1 MSFFKRFSNTA
12 QKNSDIF
19 KNDLGVLSSCSQGE
33 VSNTLFEDELAINS
47 PVRFIARYINIAVIN
62 NALSKNPNIRYILE
76 TNGLSLEFNIQNA
89 MSLTM
94 SHLIPTAK
102 RAQKIYLKMGHSKN
116 EINYIRLTQAALLH
130 DIGKVFI
137 PSDILNKKG
146 KLSMK
151 ERYIVEL
158 HNKLSYEILK
168 TTNLHP
174 SVAQL
179 AFEHHDYDRNLKR
192 NDENQAITIA
202 DIYSALR
209 EKRPYKK
216 PINDITARAI
226 LYDMGANGKLD
237 TRYVSYVC

>member
-1 MSFFKRFSNTA
+1 
-12 QKNSDIF
+12 
-19 KNDLGVLSSCSQGE
+19 
-33 VSNTLFEDELAINS
+33 
-47 PVRFIARYINIAVIN
+47 
-62 NALSKNPNIRYILE
+62 
-76 TNGLSLEFNIQNA
+76 
-89 MSLTM
+89 M

-158 HNKLSYEILK
+158 HNNLSYEILK